1 MVKNVDIIVRDYPE
15 LVSKML
21 SCSNHIAYDIKAN
34 KVTKCNDTP
43 CRDCM
48 FSNENNSG
56 ICGDCND
63 RVEKW
68 LNTEVKD
75 VSDDTHN
82 KDGEIT
88 W

>member
-1 MVKNVDIIVRDYPE
+1 MVKNVDIVVRDYPE
-15 LVSKML
+15 LASEML
-21 SCSNHIAYDIKAN
+21 SHSNCIAYDIKTN
-34 KVTKCNDTP
+34 KVWKCSDTP
-43 CRDCM
+43 CEDCK

-63 RVEKW
+63 RAEKW

-75 VSDDTHN
+75 VSDDVYN
-82 KDGEIT
+82 KNGEIT